1 MGTNPT
7 TQSRDSSRSWRRRPR
22 SSSCTSDPTLTHQ
35 LSRHCLPP
43 TKSTSLRSVTWT
55 PTRNI
60 SITPSVARTAS
71 LHHRCPTHLDF
82 NLQPPPPPPP
92 PTTKPPP
99 VVVVVVVIVE
109 QTHART
115 IFIFKMFNLFSVFSP
130 LFPIWN
136 CHIHIHTHTH
146 ACTRKLKPLYSEI
159 NEIIPAK

>member
-82 NLQPPPPPPP
+82 NLQPPPPPP
-92 PTTKPPP
+92 TTTPP
-99 VVVVVVVIVE
+99 VVVVVVLVE

-115 IFIFKMFNLFSVFSP
+115 IFIFKMFN
-130 LFPIWN
+130 
-136 CHIHIHTHTH
+136 
-146 ACTRKLKPLYSEI
+146 
-159 NEIIPAK
+159 